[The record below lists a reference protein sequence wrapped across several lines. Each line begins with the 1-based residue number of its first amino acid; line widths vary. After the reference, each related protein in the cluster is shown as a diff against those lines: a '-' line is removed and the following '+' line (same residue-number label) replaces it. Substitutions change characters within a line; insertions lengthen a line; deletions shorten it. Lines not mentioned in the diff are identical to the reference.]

1 MKIKMSKNQLSY
13 KKVTQNILKIVSYT
27 LIISGIIFL
36 FLITLAFT
44 PLPYY
49 WRNWLANIEKYEV
62 SQPDYIIMLGG
73 GGMPSEDNLIRLY
86 YTAQLGIDN
95 PKAYIIIAHP
105 KDSSVQCQM
114 RQELMIRGIDSVQIR
129 FASEGTNTQS
139 QIMILKD
146 SFPEILLKKAIVITS
161 PEQIRRTLLAF
172 RKAGFKH
179 IGGLPSFSQAMD
191 RDFDLQFNNRKLK
204 GSKYIPEVGDKLS
217 LRYNFWN
224 YLKLEITCLRELT
237 ALAYYKLNG
246 WI

>member
-1 MKIKMSKNQLSY
+1 MNNFYSSLKKISTLF
-13 KKVTQNILKIVSYT
+13 LKFGQYT
-27 LIISGIIFL
+27 LTFSGAFFVLIII
-36 FLITLAFT
+36 LAFT

-49 WRNWLANIEKYEV
+49 MQNWLANTDKYDI

-73 GGMPSEDNLIRLY
+73 SGMPSEDNLIRLY
-86 YTAQLGIDN
+86 YTAQLGIEN

-105 KDSSVQCQM
+105 KDSSVQHLMQ
-114 RQELMIRGIDSVQIR
+114 QELIIRDIDSLRIT
-129 FASEGTNTQS
+129 FASKGTNTQS
-139 QIMILKD
+139 QIVNIQD
-146 SFPEILLKKAIVITS
+146 SFPETLFKKGIVITS
-161 PEQIRRTLLAF
+161 PEQIRRTLMAF

-179 IGGLPSFSQAMD
+179 VGGLPSFSQAMD
-191 RDFDLQFNNRKLK
+191 RDFDLRFNSRKLK
-204 GSKYIPEVGDKLS
+204 GSRYIPEVGDKLR